1 MQRTDRVATSRVD
14 AQGRSWQERGL
25 VPRERLT
32 SSLLADRDASTV
44 LIVAPAGYGKTTVVQ
59 QWDGADER
67 SFAWITLNDHHNDPA
82 HLLESIA
89 RNLGEVNPIDQGV
102 FDALSVPRPSIS
114 NVVVPRLVAALARYE
129 QEYVLVLDDVHLI
142 REPAC
147 LSVLST
153 LAEEMPPWAQLT
165 LVGHT
170 EHPGVPRRGAPNE
183 DNPGCRHFIP
193 RPLPFDSVRLR

>member
-1 MQRTDRVATSRVD
+1 MAHQLVRDRGRFDAFATLYAD
-14 AQGRSWQERGL
+14 WATIQGRMRWQ
-25 VPRERLT
+25 
-32 SSLLADRDASTV
+32 S
-44 LIVAPAGYGKTTVVQ
+44 
-59 QWDGADER
+59 ADER

-170 EHPGVPRRGAPNE
+170 EPPMGVG
-183 DNPGCRHFIP
+183 
-193 RPLPFDSVRLR
+193 RLRAHRRLVELHAHDLVMTRSEAARRRIPALG